1 MQRSAYAAITF
12 LGVGVLAGCSG
23 SEQDGGSATAVG
35 TEAFCQQLSAVDQA
49 RPREPGGNSAAEL
62 TDLLEAS
69 DDSIAD
75 AVETFQDYHRDV
87 YIEGDDT
94 TDTYDRL
101 PADVR
106 EAVDRIDTY
115 AEQHC

>member
-1 MQRSAYAAITF
+1 VTR
-12 LGVGVLAGCSG
+12 C
-23 SEQDGGSATAVG
+23 
-35 TEAFCQQLSAVDQA
+35 
-49 RPREPGGNSAAEL
+49 SAAEL

-69 DDSIAD
+69 GDSIAD
-75 AVETFQDYHRDV
+75 AVETFRDYHRDV

-94 TDTYDRL
+94 TDSYDRL
-101 PADVR
+101 PVDVR